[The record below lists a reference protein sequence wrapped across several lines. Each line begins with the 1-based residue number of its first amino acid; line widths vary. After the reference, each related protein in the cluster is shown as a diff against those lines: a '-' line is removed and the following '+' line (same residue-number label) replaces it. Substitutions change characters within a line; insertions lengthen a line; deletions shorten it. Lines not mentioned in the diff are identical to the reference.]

1 MTHISLYS
9 RVPATLMLSWF
20 VIERRSSCEHTNCR
34 AQFEAFVIHN
44 LELER
49 RIRTK
54 LETDAALEATIEVT
68 AEAAKNEATLSGLVA
83 SERVRHSAIE
93 LAKSAHSGLTINDR
107 IAVKRAA

>member
-1 MTHISLYS
+1 MTHISVYS

-20 VIERRSSCEHTNCR
+20 VLSDDHPASIQPVAPNSR
-34 AQFEAFVIHN
+34 AFVIHN

-54 LETDAALEATIEVT
+54 LETDAALEAASEAT

>member
-1 MTHISLYS
+1 MTHISVYS

-20 VIERRSSCEHTNCR
+20 VLSDDHPASIQPVAPNSRT
-34 AQFEAFVIHN
+34 FVTLN

-54 LETDAALEATIEVT
+54 LETDASQV
-68 AEAAKNEATLSGLVA
+68 GPF
-83 SERVRHSAIE
+83 
-93 LAKSAHSGLTINDR
+93 GLTINDR

>member
-1 MTHISLYS
+1 MTHISVYS

-20 VIERRSSCEHTNCR
+20 VLSDDHPASIQPVAPNSRT
-34 AQFEAFVIHN
+34 FVIHN

-54 LETDAALEATIEVT
+54 LETDASQVGPL
-68 AEAAKNEATLSGLVA
+68 
-83 SERVRHSAIE
+83 
-93 LAKSAHSGLTINDR
+93 GLTINDR

>member
-1 MTHISLYS
+1 MTHISVYS

-20 VIERRSSCEHTNCR
+20 VLSDDPASIQTVAPNSR
-34 AQFEAFVIHN
+34 AFVIHN

-54 LETDAALEATIEVT
+54 LETDASQV
-68 AEAAKNEATLSGLVA
+68 GPF
-83 SERVRHSAIE
+83 
-93 LAKSAHSGLTINDR
+93 GLTINDR

>member
-1 MTHISLYS
+1 
-9 RVPATLMLSWF
+9 MLTWF
-20 VIERRSSCEHTNCR
+20 VLSDDHTANIQPVAPNSR
-34 AQFEAFVIHN
+34 TFVIHN

-54 LETDAALEATIEVT
+54 IETDAALKATIDVT
-68 AEAAKNEATLSGLVA
+68 AEAAKNEATLSGIVTSDA
-83 SERVRHSAIE
+83 VRHRAIE

>member
-1 MTHISLYS
+1 MTHISVYS

-20 VIERRSSCEHTNCR
+20 VLSDDHPASIQPVATNSR
-34 AQFEAFVIHN
+34 TFVTLN

-54 LETDAALEATIEVT
+54 LETDASQV
-68 AEAAKNEATLSGLVA
+68 GPF
-83 SERVRHSAIE
+83 
-93 LAKSAHSGLTINDR
+93 GLTINDR

>member
-9 RVPATLMLSWF
+9 LVPAILMLAWF
-20 VIERRSSCEHTNCR
+20 VLSDDHPARIQPVAPNART
-34 AQFEAFVIHN
+34 FVIYN

-54 LETDAALEATIEVT
+54 LETDAALEGAIDVT
-68 AEAAKNEATLSGLVA
+68 AEAAKNEATLSGLVDSQA
-83 SERVRHSAIE
+83 VRHRAIE

-107 IAVKRAA
+107 IAVKPAT

>member
-1 MTHISLYS
+1 MTHISVYS

-20 VIERRSSCEHTNCR
+20 VLSDDHPASIQPVAPNSRT
-34 AQFEAFVIHN
+34 FVTHN

-54 LETDAALEATIEVT
+54 LETDASQVGPL
-68 AEAAKNEATLSGLVA
+68 
-83 SERVRHSAIE
+83 
-93 LAKSAHSGLTINDR
+93 GLTINDR

>member
-1 MTHISLYS
+1 MTHISVYS

-20 VIERRSSCEHTNCR
+20 VLSDDHPASIQPVAPNSRT
-34 AQFEAFVIHN
+34 FVIHN

-54 LETDAALEATIEVT
+54 LETDASQV
-68 AEAAKNEATLSGLVA
+68 GPF
-83 SERVRHSAIE
+83 
-93 LAKSAHSGLTINDR
+93 GLTINDQ

>member
-1 MTHISLYS
+1 MTNYDPHQ
-9 RVPATLMLSWF
+9 RVFAGTGDF
-20 VIERRSSCEHTNCR
+20 DVILVRIKRRSSCEHTNCR

-54 LETDAALEATIEVT
+54 LETDV
-68 AEAAKNEATLSGLVA
+68 SQVGPF
-83 SERVRHSAIE
+83 
-93 LAKSAHSGLTINDR
+93 GLTINDR

>member
-20 VIERRSSCEHTNCR
+20 VLSDDHPASIQPVAPNSRT
-34 AQFEAFVIHN
+34 FVIHN

-54 LETDAALEATIEVT
+54 LETDASQV
-68 AEAAKNEATLSGLVA
+68 GPF
-83 SERVRHSAIE
+83 
-93 LAKSAHSGLTINDR
+93 GLTINDR

>member
-1 MTHISLYS
+1 MTHISVYS

-20 VIERRSSCEHTNCR
+20 VLSDDHPASIQPVAPNSRT
-34 AQFEAFVIHN
+34 FVIHN

-54 LETDAALEATIEVT
+54 LETDASEV
-68 AEAAKNEATLSGLVA
+68 GPF
-83 SERVRHSAIE
+83 
-93 LAKSAHSGLTINDR
+93 GLTINDR

>member
-1 MTHISLYS
+1 MTHISVYS

-20 VIERRSSCEHTNCR
+20 VLSDDHPASIQPVAPNSRT
-34 AQFEAFVIHN
+34 FVIHN

-54 LETDAALEATIEVT
+54 LETDASQV
-68 AEAAKNEATLSGLVA
+68 GPF
-83 SERVRHSAIE
+83 
-93 LAKSAHSGLTINDR
+93 GLTINDR

>member
-1 MTHISLYS
+1 MTQISLYS
-9 RVPATLMLSWF
+9 FVLAVLTLTWFLASDDHPASLQPVEPNSRTFL
-20 VIERRSSCEHTNCR
+20 
-34 AQFEAFVIHN
+34 IHN

-54 LETDAALEATIEVT
+54 LETDAALEATIDVT
-68 AEAAKNEATLSGLVA
+68 AEATKNEATLSGLVA
-83 SERVRHSAIE
+83 SEAVRHRAIE

>member
-1 MTHISLYS
+1 MTHISMYS

-20 VIERRSSCEHTNCR
+20 VLSDDHPASIQPVAPNSRT
-34 AQFEAFVIHN
+34 FVTLN

-54 LETDAALEATIEVT
+54 LETDASQV
-68 AEAAKNEATLSGLVA
+68 GPF
-83 SERVRHSAIE
+83 
-93 LAKSAHSGLTINDR
+93 GLTINDR

>member
-1 MTHISLYS
+1 MTHISVYS

-20 VIERRSSCEHTNCR
+20 VLSDDHPASIQPVAPNSRR
-34 AQFEAFVIHN
+34 FVTLN

-54 LETDAALEATIEVT
+54 LETDASQV
-68 AEAAKNEATLSGLVA
+68 GPF
-83 SERVRHSAIE
+83 
-93 LAKSAHSGLTINDR
+93 GLTINDR